1 MPMRKLR
8 LVSNDLYDETYPAS
22 WYAVAPSRR
31 VPRGGLAAIDAFG
44 ERLVV
49 WRDEDGAAHVQQ
61 RFCPHMGA
69 SLACGSVEGKRVV
82 CPFHRWEFDA
92 DGSCARV
99 PYLHETKIP
108 KRARLETFPVVEHC
122 GFVWAF
128 NGATPSHP
136 LPPLPEWGAKGF
148 GVRTKTQRFHNHP
161 LLILE
166 NGCDAQHFKTVHK
179 IDFEHYEVK
188 NTVCDPHRFSFDV
201 HQAIRTPAG
210 DPIVLVTSI
219 AYVGA
224 SLIQGRLQRGDD
236 LLATFIAAPTP
247 IAPNVTDFTLIV
259 AIKSLP
265 WFLSPLNPIYHWF
278 MARQIFTGAT
288 DDYLPIWKDMNPHY
302 RGALVAEDALQQ
314 RFRGYYRAHLPTNG
328 DLTVEAAE

>member
-108 KRARLETFPVVEHC
+108 KRARLET
-122 GFVWAF
+122 
-128 NGATPSHP
+128 S
-136 LPPLPEWGAKGF
+136 
-148 GVRTKTQRFHNHP
+148 QRFHNHP

-188 NTVCDPHRFSFDV
+188 NTVCDPHR
-201 HQAIRTPAG
+201 
-210 DPIVLVTSI
+210 
-219 AYVGA
+219 
-224 SLIQGRLQRGDD
+224 
-236 LLATFIAAPTP
+236 
-247 IAPNVTDFTLIV
+247 
-259 AIKSLP
+259 
-265 WFLSPLNPIYHWF
+265 
-278 MARQIFTGAT
+278 
-288 DDYLPIWKDMNPHY
+288 
-302 RGALVAEDALQQ
+302 
-314 RFRGYYRAHLPTNG
+314 
-328 DLTVEAAE
+328 